1 METGGTKRGSAK
13 ETMQLPEDS
22 KRERG
27 QKPCGGRRRNGLPEN
42 GRTERSRERDR
53 KKRRRSLRR
62 FFRGVRRRRT
72 RKKRAVC
79 LLLLSAAVIYLMM
92 IGAYSELFLS
102 VREIL
107 ETQAVLEHSMETG
120 DGSDLFHISIRL
132 KNGEIVFYRERTKWE
147 ETGTRE
153 AERIDNNRP

>member
-1 METGGTKRGSAK
+1 M
-13 ETMQLPEDS
+13 PEES
-22 KRERG
+22 KRERE
-27 QKPCGGRRRNGLPEN
+27 QKPCGGRRRSGFPGN

-53 KKRRRSLRR
+53 RKRRRSLRH

-79 LLLLSAAVIYLMM
+79 LLLLSAAVVYLMM

-107 ETQAVLEHSMETG
+107 ETEAVLEHSMVTES
-120 DGSDLFHISIRL
+120 GSDLFHVSIRL
-132 KNGEIVFYRERTKWE
+132 KSGEIIFYRERTKRE